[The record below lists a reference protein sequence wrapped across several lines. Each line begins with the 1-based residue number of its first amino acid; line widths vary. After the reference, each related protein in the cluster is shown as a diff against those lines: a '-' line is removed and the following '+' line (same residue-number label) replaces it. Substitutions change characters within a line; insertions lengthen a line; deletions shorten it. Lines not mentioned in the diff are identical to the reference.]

1 MSEEALLEEKR
12 RLRAQMMARRRAIPA
27 GERAAASHAMCEAF
41 AALPQYRTARTVF
54 AYASMPEEVQLDAL
68 LARALADGKRVLIP
82 WITGRGTME
91 AVELPSLDV
100 LERGAYGI
108 RNVPERLR
116 RVVPPEAIDLAVV
129 PGAAFTAEG
138 ARLGLGGGYYDRYLG
153 VRARGAYRVA
163 LAFDAL
169 LMDRVPMAAHDID
182 VAEIL
187 TESRHL
193 ICRKKR

>member
-1 MSEEALLEEKR
+1 
-12 RLRAQMMARRRAIPA
+12 
-27 GERAAASHAMCEAF
+27 MC
-41 AALPQYRTARTVF
+41 L
-54 AYASMPEEVQLDAL
+54 
-68 LARALADGKRVLIP
+68 
-82 WITGRGTME
+82 
-91 AVELPSLDV
+91 

-108 RNVPERLR
+108 RNVPEHLR
-116 RVVPPEAIDLAVV
+116 RAVAPEEIDLAIV

-153 VRARGAYRVA
+153 ERARGVYRIA

-169 LMDRVPMAAHDID
+169 LTADVPMAAHDID
-182 VAEIL
+182 VAEII

>member
-1 MSEEALLEEKR
+1 MNEELLLAAKR
-12 RLRAQMMARRRAIPA
+12 RLRTEMTRRRRAIPEA
-27 GERAAASHAMCEAF
+27 EREAASRAMCGTLC
-41 AALPQYRTARTVF
+41 ALPRYQAARTIF
-54 AYASMPEEVQLDAL
+54 AYASMPEEVQLDGL
-68 LARALADGKRVLIP
+68 LSLSRADGKRVAIP

-91 AVELPSLDV
+91 AVELPSLAV

-108 RNVPERLR
+108 RNVPEHLR
-116 RVVPPEAIDLAVV
+116 RAVAPEEIDLAIV

-153 VRARGAYRVA
+153 ERARGAYRIA

-169 LMDRVPMAAHDID
+169 LTTEVPMAAHDID
-182 VAEIL
+182 VAEII

>member
-1 MSEEALLEEKR
+1 MSEEALFEEKR

-27 GERAAASHAMCEAF
+27 GERAAASRAMCEAF
-41 AALPQYRTARTVF
+41 AALPQYRMARTVF

-108 RNVPERLR
+108 RNVPERLC
-116 RVVPPEAIDLAVV
+116 RVVAPEEIDLAVV

-169 LMDRVPMAAHDID
+169 LVDRVPMAAHDID